1 MTGAVSQEG
10 SSLEPAAHGSETLD
24 NQLALSPTIDD
35 EQPAAIP
42 TTTSLEAASKAS
54 STQAVDEAALGDEA
68 HEKSAPVPPEP
79 APPKDLPWTT
89 SQAAR
94 PLSSRPS
101 ASIPAAAAWSGAME
115 GPLIKHN
122 TSHGGSEYARKVYC
136 VLAGYTLFEFDS
148 EQEAKAMLWPRA
160 EADVIGVSP
169 APSNSAALRST
180 SLSMTSRTDNSVTF
194 VYTTNAGERVCAVAS
209 SPRECERWIVAL
221 TLGVELLLLSGLPE
235 AAGGAAQCV
244 AHAPPMPETNATH
257 CAASGQQFGYTV
269 TRHMCAASG
278 RAFSAAH
285 MAPAPIPLPGIGLAH
300 AARVSDAC
308 AQAQQLLNASRIRTR
323 LLAAAVYASE
333 LEAVLLRKYKID
345 GRELWLRHAR
355 TTTRKRSGVVETTER
370 DDAADSCYVAES
382 ESEDELR
389 QFRKQRDHEVST
401 AAHASYVTNVLD
413 PAASDPAALILELHH
428 LCSKPP
434 HGDDPDNHGKS
445 KQRTSSAEGPTV
457 AANGPEGASSTQDVP
472 AELIAP
478 SSSSQEDE
486 EDVQPRVALTVAASD
501 AYSELRTALSMPA
514 HTAAVR
520 DTCAALAQVRAA
532 DDDKATSLLTR
543 RTLLF
548 YLPQLAHVYYR
559 LLPPRDADAAVRATL
574 VEDLLLC
581 ASRRSFKFALR
592 LAWYLVAYLEDRGA
606 VAARRPHVLRLLVEL
621 EAAAAYSY
629 AGTTDALGSRRRA
642 NSGGDP
648 WTLRSDTVSLAAMAR
663 RGPVMGE
670 PSPFAGAVAIEL
682 LPRAPA
688 WLALELRRAAVALHR
703 SSAKVIDMLGMPNDS
718 YSNLLFTPCTPS
730 SSQARRDSAQC
741 HDAPDDVLAREMRF
755 VRAMCDVAETMRG
768 IELSQRSARLKYE
781 LQALPRRTPL
791 GHSPIGPTVVQR
803 KRLGKKHK
811 SGRVARIPPNEGELL
826 RVAEL
831 AVLLTT
837 CRPRFQDKGART
849 NAGLARDSR
858 RCYSRDKLAAIQRGP

>member
-1 MTGAVSQEG
+1 MTGAVSQEACPLELGEEG
-10 SSLEPAAHGSETLD
+10 SRRIDISQTVHLPPADSAQT
-24 NQLALSPTIDD
+24 ATV
-35 EQPAAIP
+35 PA
-42 TTTSLEAASKAS
+42 TTSLEAASKGS
-54 STQAVDEAALGDEA
+54 PTQAVDEAAVADEA
-68 HEKSAPVPPEP
+68 FQKAAPFPPEP
-79 APPKDLPWTT
+79 APAKDGWVVPKSAGPI
-89 SQAAR
+89 R
-94 PLSSRPS
+94 SRPT
-101 ASIPAAAAWSGAME
+101 ASIPTAAAWCGAME

-148 EQEAKAMLWPRA
+148 EQEARAMLWPRA

-269 TRHMCAASG
+269 TRHMCSASG

-323 LLAAAVYASE
+323 LLAAAVYAAE

-355 TTTRKRSGVVETTER
+355 TTTRKRPGVAETNER
-370 DDAADSCYVAES
+370 DDTADSCYVAS
-382 ESEDELR
+382 ENEDELR
-389 QFRKQRDHEVST
+389 QSRKQRDHEVSI
-401 AAHASYVTNVLD
+401 AAHASYVVNVLD

-434 HGDDPDNHGKS
+434 QGDDPDNHGKS
-445 KQRTSSAEGPTV
+445 KQRTSSAEAPPTV
-457 AANGPEGASSTQDVP
+457 NGHPAEGASSTSDVP
-472 AELIAP
+472 GEPMAA

-486 EDVQPRVALTVAASD
+486 EDVTPRVALTVTASD

-520 DTCAALAQVRAA
+520 DTCAALAEVRAA

-543 RTLLF
+543 RNLLF

-574 VEDLLLC
+574 VEDLLLR

-629 AGTTDALGSRRRA
+629 AGTTDALGARRRA
-642 NSGGDP
+642 NGGGDP

-663 RGPVMGE
+663 RGPIAGE
-670 PSPFAGAVAIEL
+670 PSSFAGAVAIEL

-703 SSAKVIDMLGMPNDS
+703 SSAKVIDMLGMPNES
-718 YSNLLFTPCTPS
+718 YSNLLLTPCTPS
-730 SSQARRDSAQC
+730 ASQARRDSAQC

-791 GHSPIGPTVVQR
+791 GHSPIGPTVVRR
-803 KRLGKKHK
+803 KRQGKKHK
-811 SGRVARIPPNEGELL
+811 SGRVARIPPNEGELPCIVRLDVVNSLVLALVL
-826 RVAEL
+826 RPSGL
-831 AVLLTT
+831 QHTLTVLS
-837 CRPRFQDKGART
+837 
-849 NAGLARDSR
+849 NAICTYQCSPQSR
-858 RCYSRDKLAAIQRGP
+858 